1 VVCVLRACAF
11 VCLCLCL
18 CICLCVCA
26 CVRACLFLC
35 VCVCVCVCACVCL
48 SVSAV
53 KRTQTCNQGA
63 FWPITLQPSVFIFT
77 GPVIPDLF
85 WRRRYKDEQVVDCLS
100 GFKSSLSPVF
110 VCV

>member
-1 VVCVLRACAF
+1 MCVARVCVCVPVSVSVYMSA
-11 VCLCLCL
+11 
-18 CICLCVCA
+18 CLCVCA
-26 CVRACLFLC
+26 RLSVSVC
-35 VCVCVCVCACVCL
+35 VCVCVCVCVVVCL